1 MAKRV
6 LSIQSHVVYG
16 TVGNKSATLPLQLL
30 GFEVDPLNTV
40 QFSNHAEYE
49 IFKGLAFNKQ
59 NIQDLF
65 QGLILNDFVSEYTHI
80 ITGYCGK
87 AESLLEIYKFLLK
100 QKREGLK
107 IGFRALILV
116 VDPVLGDDNKL
127 YVSNDQIPIYKQMI
141 ALADLITPNGF
152 EAEILSGIKPNADNI
167 QQVFDILHAFGP
179 KQVLITSV
187 IELNDGQDKLV
198 LYGSDNGKLF
208 KIYIPKIEGRFV
220 GTGDVFSALV
230 LGHLD
235 KGLVDA
241 CELSVDT
248 MQKILENTLRLK
260 RKRNELALVD
270 SIADILNPV
279 ATRKAIFL

>member
-1 MAKRV
+1 MTKRV

-16 TVGNKSATLPLQLL
+16 TVGNKCIGRLT
-30 GFEVDPLNTV
+30 
-40 QFSNHAEYE
+40 FSRDAST
-49 IFKGLAFNKQ
+49 AAPR
-59 NIQDLF
+59 DLF
-65 QGLILNDFVSEYTHI
+65 QGLILNEFVSEYTHM

-87 AESLLEIYKFLLK
+87 AESLLEIYGFLVK
-100 QKREGLK
+100 QKRDGLT
-107 IGFRALILV
+107 IV

-141 ALADLITPNGF
+141 AIADLITPNGF

-167 QQVFDILHAFGP
+167 RQVFDILHSFGP
-179 KQVLITSV
+179 KMVLITSV
-187 IELNDGQDKLV
+187 IESNGDKQRLV

-235 KGLVDA
+235 KGLVKA

-248 MQKILENTLRLK
+248 MQKILENTCRLK
-260 RKRNELALVD
+260 RKRNELALVA
-270 SIADILNPV
+270 SISDILNPI
-279 ATRKAIFL
+279 ATAKAIFL

>member
-1 MAKRV
+1 MTKRV

-49 IFKGLAFNKQ
+49 IFKGLAFNRQ

-65 QGLILNDFVSEYTHI
+65 QGLILNEFVSEYTHM

-87 AESLLEIYKFLLK
+87 AESLLEIYDFLVK
-100 QKREGLK
+100 QKRDGLT
-107 IGFRALILV
+107 IV

-141 ALADLITPNGF
+141 AIADLITPNGF
-152 EAEILSGIKPNADNI
+152 EAEILSGIKPSADNI
-167 QQVFDILHAFGP
+167 RQVFDILHSFGP
-179 KQVLITSV
+179 KMVLITSV
-187 IELNDGQDKLV
+187 IESNGDKQSLV

-235 KGLVDA
+235 KGLV
-241 CELSVDT
+241 
-248 MQKILENTLRLK
+248 
-260 RKRNELALVD
+260 
-270 SIADILNPV
+270 
-279 ATRKAIFL
+279 KAYSREHLQTKEEKK